1 METTWKPTTA
11 GILEIISGVI
21 GIGVGIVVMGVG
33 RFMGTLGGLDWSD
46 FMGEWGG
53 MWGPGIGG
61 DMPSRLT
68 EILGMSSTIMLVVGI
83 VVLAFGIIA
92 LVGGIYA
99 IKRRK
104 WGLALAGDILT
115 LPLGGILAL
124 LALIFVSLGRKEFE

>member
-11 GILEIISGVI
+11 GILEIISGVM

-33 RFMGTLGGLDWSD
+33 RFVGTLGGLDWSD

-53 MWGPGIGG
+53 AWGPGMG
-61 DMPSRLT
+61 DMPSKIT
-68 EILGMSSTIMLVVGI
+68 EIVGISSTIMLVVGI

-92 LVGGIYA
+92 LVGGIYS

-115 LPLGGILAL
+115 LPIGGILAL
-124 LALIFVSLGRKEFE
+124 LALIFVALGRKEFE

>member
-11 GILEIISGVI
+11 GILEMISGVI

-83 VVLAFGIIA
+83 AVLAFGIIA
-92 LVGGIYA
+92 LAGGIYS

-104 WGLALAGDILT
+104 WGLALAGNILT
-115 LPLGGILAL
+115 LPIAGILAL
-124 LALIFVSLGRKEFE
+124 LALIFVALGRKEFE

>member
-21 GIGVGIVVMGVG
+21 GITSGIVVMGVG
-33 RFMGTLGGLDWSD
+33 RFMGALGGLDWSD

-92 LVGGIYA
+92 LAGGIYS

-104 WGLALAGDILT
+104 WGLALAGNILT
-115 LPLGGILAL
+115 LPIAGILAL
-124 LALIFVSLGRKEFE
+124 LALIFVALGRKEFE